1 MVEFSLTYFICDCSS
16 LLLPVFPGA
25 SVPGFFFWWRLLRGS
40 LGVNPPRNPRAKGPW
55 SMALR
60 QNRPSM
66 TLAQWSFS
74 PHGCP
79 LLFFSETIC
88 SGIASHFISF
98 CALVAPC
105 VKCHVLSVTGRT
117 TWKCTRALTVIWPA
131 RWTQR
136 PQKNR
141 TDQSDYF
148 FQVTAVFDFDVG
160 APPGQDAFVPA
171 VCGATFSTGNWS
183 VKDLEL

>member
-1 MVEFSLTYFICDCSS
+1 MLEFSLTYFICDCSS

-40 LGVNPPRNPRAKGPW
+40 LGVNPPRNPRAKEPW
-55 SMALR
+55 SMALC
-60 QNRPSM
+60 QNLPSM
-66 TLAQWSFS
+66 TLAQWNFS

-79 LLFFSETIC
+79 LPFFQKPFAVALLPILFPFV
-88 SGIASHFISF
+88 FW
-98 CALVAPC
+98 LRP
-105 VKCHVLSVTGRT
+105 VLSATGRT
-117 TWKCTRALTVIWPA
+117 TWKRTRALTVIWPA

-136 PQKNR
+136 PQKTR

-148 FQVTAVFDFDVG
+148 FQVTVVFHFDVG
-160 APPGQDAFVPA
+160 TPPGQDAFFPA